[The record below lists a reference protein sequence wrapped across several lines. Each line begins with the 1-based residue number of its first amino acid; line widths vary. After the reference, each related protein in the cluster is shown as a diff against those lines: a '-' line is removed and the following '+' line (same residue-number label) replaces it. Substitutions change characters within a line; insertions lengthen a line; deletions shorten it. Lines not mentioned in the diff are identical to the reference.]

1 MRGTP
6 MTDSELPAD
15 SAAPAAPPA
24 TFEFLAHTLFT
35 QALMALGRI
44 PNPITRQS
52 LVNMATARHFVDM
65 LAMLEKK
72 TAGNLTADEARMLG
86 LKGWVRNLPDGRVE
100 AVFEGEKSAVGQMLL
115 WCAHGPPGA
124 EVTDLETR
132 WVDAS
137 SEFKS
142 FDII

>member
-1 MRGTP
+1 MISR
-6 MTDSELPAD
+6 
-15 SAAPAAPPA
+15 
-24 TFEFLAHTLFT
+24 AHVFVSGIV
-35 QALMALGRI
+35 QGVFFRAS
-44 PNPITRQS
+44 TR
-52 LVNMATARHFVDM
+52 
-65 LAMLEKK
+65 
-72 TAGNLTADEARMLG
+72 DEARMLG